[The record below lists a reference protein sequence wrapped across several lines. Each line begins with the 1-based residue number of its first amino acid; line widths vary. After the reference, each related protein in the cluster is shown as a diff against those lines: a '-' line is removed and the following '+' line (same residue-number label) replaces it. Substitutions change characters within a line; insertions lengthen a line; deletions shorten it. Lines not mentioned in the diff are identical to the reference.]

1 MDNCKVRINRLSP
14 KANFVAAGNFSRAA
28 IRRSVAKA
36 ILAVSICVFWTHFV
50 HGTIY
55 STNGSSADV
64 QAKINRAMKGDVV
77 TIPSGSFT
85 WTSGVTISGKA
96 IEIQGAGAGRVI
108 GRSTSPVLIATG
120 SKTFV
125 TQSGLDISNGQT
137 LRVER
142 PGTQIVNGRPTGSR
156 CYMVGTVTSYSGT
169 SLTMNVTSTGGSGT
183 HPLWIISKMPSTTIT
198 YQTTN
203 HLFDIT
209 ESSAGNVRLDGF
221 KVLWNSGSGQARAIY
236 ISPRTSGKP
245 VIIHDCYFENDA
257 GLEHTNI
264 WSTTSRGLVYNC
276 SFAAFPWS
284 ESGQPIVIYASGQN
298 AWNRSSTMGAND
310 STGTSNFYIE
320 DCDFHAFL
328 NSTDMDDNAKVVI
341 RHNLFDN
348 SGCGSH
354 GADTSNYG
362 MRHFELYDNTF
373 IFNGY
378 SDGNTMNLNYF
389 LFLRGGT
396 GVFTD
401 NVVPN
406 IISQDY
412 GDKPEIT
419 MITMN
424 LQRNAGPNPCWG
436 HGTANG
442 AMYPAPRQVGM
453 GRVTER
459 AGNDS
464 ITYRGDSEPIYI
476 WNNTGTV
483 GIGIADYGGVECSNP
498 DHSSNYIRSGR
509 DYVAGTVKPDY
520 AKYTYPHP
528 LRSSG
533 SHPGPTQSATPSSSQ
548 QIKKEKQK
556 VKRKRWGHARQDSAS
571 EMTEPQTDNGNPN

>member
-1 MDNCKVRINRLSP
+1 MDNCNVRINLRSP
-14 KANFVAAGNFSRAA
+14 KLNLAVPGSFSRAV

-36 ILAVSICVFWTHFV
+36 ILAVLMYFCTHFV
-50 HGTIY
+50 RGTTL

-77 TIPSGSFT
+77 TIPPGSFT

-108 GRSTSPVLIATG
+108 GRSTGSVSVGKG

-183 HPLWIISKMPSTTIT
+183 HPLWIISTMPSTTIT

-209 ESSAGNVRLDGF
+209 ESSAGNVTLAGF

-236 ISPRTSGKP
+236 ISPRTLGKP
-245 VIIHDCYFENDA
+245 IIIHDCYFENDA

-298 AWNRSSTMGAND
+298 AWNRPSTMGAND

-328 NSTDMDDNAKVVI
+328 NSTDMDDDARVVI
-341 RHNLFDN
+341 RRDLFDN

-378 SDGNTMNLNYF
+378 SDGDTMNLNYF

-436 HGTANG
+436 HGTANR
-442 AMYPAPRQVGM
+442 AMLPRSKTGGYRQGHRK
-453 GRVTER
+453 GWKRS
-459 AGNDS
+459 DS
-464 ITYRGDSEPIYI
+464 
-476 WNNTGTV
+476 V
-483 GIGIADYGGVECSNP
+483 
-498 DHSSNYIRSGR
+498 
-509 DYVAGTVKPDY
+509 
-520 AKYTYPHP
+520 
-528 LRSSG
+528 
-533 SHPGPTQSATPSSSQ
+533 
-548 QIKKEKQK
+548 
-556 VKRKRWGHARQDSAS
+556 
-571 EMTEPQTDNGNPN
+571 